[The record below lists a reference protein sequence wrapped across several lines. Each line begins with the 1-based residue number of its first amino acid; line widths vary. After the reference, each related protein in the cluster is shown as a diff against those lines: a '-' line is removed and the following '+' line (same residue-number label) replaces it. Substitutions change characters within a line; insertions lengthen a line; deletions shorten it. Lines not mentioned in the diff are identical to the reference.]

1 MIQLYHEI
9 IIFLIYNKIM
19 TIDDQIITEKL
30 QHDINRE
37 AVKILALLSGQ
48 INKHEYVIGEEIFP
62 SNKR

>member
-9 IIFLIYNKIM
+9 IIFVIYNKIM
-19 TIDDQIITEKL
+19 TIDDQIIIEKL

-37 AVKILALLSGQ
+37 AEKILALLSGK
-48 INKHEYVIGEEIFP
+48 INKHEYVIDEEILP

>member
-9 IIFLIYNKIM
+9 IIFVIYNKIM
-19 TIDDQIITEKL
+19 TINDQIIIEKL

-37 AVKILALLSGQ
+37 AEKILALLSGK
-48 INKHEYVIGEEIFP
+48 INKHEYVIDEEILP